1 LNKNINEKGLLI
13 LILILLIIQI
23 YYFFFFF
30 FSSGIYYQYGY
41 SLTDLTIGLILFS
54 VLMLHGLILISLI
67 LIFFGYKNKSSWM
80 RKFTMLYLVWGVLWG
95 FWGILIGNNIIVHTL
110 IISFY
115 LIGFYY
121 LTTEP
126 VKKYFY
132 KIYQYGKY
140 ILYTRYVK
148 LKSGKELPIFFFSS
162 HTPKSGSQTQLPEG
176 YTVKE
181 NPKSHMPYLKK
192 IEPTKKLIK
201 KSPPLKINSKK
212 TDVIYVVNRLQPGK
226 NRGNWAVRYEKKI
239 YSSHRTKKAA
249 IKNAREIAK
258 KSECRVLV
266 QNTNG
271 RFSYGFNAKKE

>member
-1 LNKNINEKGLLI
+1 
-13 LILILLIIQI
+13 
-23 YYFFFFF
+23 F
-30 FSSGIYYQYGY
+30 
-41 SLTDLTIGLILFS
+41 
-54 VLMLHGLILISLI
+54 
-67 LIFFGYKNKSSWM
+67 
-80 RKFTMLYLVWGVLWG
+80 
-95 FWGILIGNNIIVHTL
+95 
-110 IISFY
+110 
-115 LIGFYY
+115 Y
-121 LTTEP
+121 LTTEGF
-126 VKKYFY
+126 KKYFY
-132 KIYQYGKY
+132 KICCYGKY
-140 ILYTRYVK
+140 VLYSRYVK
-148 LKSGKELPIFFFSS
+148 LKSGLSLPIFFFST
-162 HTPKSGSQTQLPEG
+162 HTPKSGTSTSLPDG